1 MFADIVYEA
10 VIKIDPRTKKNH
22 QRIVVNRKTGRPF
35 VIQSEQYTQYEK
47 DAGWYL
53 KIPDKPI
60 DYPVNIKYTFYR
72 KNNRRCDLS
81 NLIAS
86 ADDILVKYGI
96 LEDDNFHIIVGH
108 DGSRVKIDKDN
119 PRTEIT
125 IYKGEEE

>member
-1 MFADIVYEA
+1 M
-10 VIKIDPRTKKNH
+10 
-22 QRIVVNRKTGRPF
+22 
-35 VIQSEQYTQYEK
+35 
-47 DAGWYL
+47 
-53 KIPDKPI
+53 
-60 DYPVNIKYTFYR
+60 
-72 KNNRRCDLS
+72 S